1 MNDYMMTIVDKT
13 LYVYN
18 QTKLIQEITLTKDSH
33 RCTGVIVNDNL
44 YVRVESTVFVYKL
57 TTSTTQPL

>member
-1 MNDYMMTIVDKT
+1 MNDYLITIVDTT

-18 QTKLIQEITLTKDSH
+18 QTKLIQQIKLYNDYSK
-33 RCTGVIVNDNL
+33 CTGVIVNDNL
-44 YVRVESTVFVYKL
+44 YVSVYDTVFVYKI

>member
-1 MNDYMMTIVDKT
+1 MNDYVITIVDTT

-18 QTKLIQEITLTKDSH
+18 QTTLIQEITLNDSSDY
-33 RCTGVIVNDNL
+33 CTGVIVNDHL
-44 YVRVESTVFVYKL
+44 YVSVGRTVFVYKL